1 MFNTSRGPALLL
13 LFGQNI
19 YPISSLLLLLLLL
32 YPPQL
37 HRSLHQKQEE
47 LEPEVGYKACRDTDR
62 VGTVVAVHA
71 DTNTFDIKWPDTS
84 EIETGLSYTPSEST
98 SDGDEDEGEKETEE
112 GEKETAEEGE
122 TEKAEEVEKEAAE
135 EVEQEMH
142 DVEEEEEEEDDGG
155 QIMLAEETQLT
166 EKDMNQYNALLLATD
181 RIDHT
186 VQALDEKLLIMYE
199 FHCSTLQLPCQLA
212 TQLNL
217 IPKGGDSVIVL
228 SDEED
233 EDEMSSADDDE
244 EEMVANSRQ
253 TNVKR
258 SRR

>member
-1 MFNTSRGPALLL
+1 VINVQHKSWPGTVVVVWPKYL
-13 LFGQNI
+13 
-19 YPISSLLLLLLLL
+19 PHLLLLLLL

-98 SDGDEDEGEKETEE
+98 SDGDEDEGEKETAEE
-112 GEKETAEEGE
+112 AEKETAEEGE
-122 TEKAEEVEKEAAE
+122 TEAAEEVEKEAAE

-142 DVEEEEEEEDDGG
+142 DVEEEEEDDGG

>member
-1 MFNTSRGPALLL
+1 
-13 LFGQNI
+13 
-19 YPISSLLLLLLLL
+19 
-32 YPPQL
+32 
-37 HRSLHQKQEE
+37 LHQKQEE

-98 SDGDEDEGEKETEE
+98 SDGDEDEGEKET
-112 GEKETAEEGE
+112 AEEGE
-122 TEKAEEVEKEAAE
+122 TEKAEEGETEAAE
-135 EVEQEMH
+135 EVEKEMH
-142 DVEEEEEEEDDGG
+142 DVEEEEEDDGG

>member
-1 MFNTSRGPALLL
+1 
-13 LFGQNI
+13 
-19 YPISSLLLLLLLL
+19 
-32 YPPQL
+32 
-37 HRSLHQKQEE
+37 LHQKQEE

-122 TEKAEEVEKEAAE
+122 KEKAEEGETEAAEEVEKEAAE
-135 EVEQEMH
+135 EGEQEMH

>member
-1 MFNTSRGPALLL
+1 
-13 LFGQNI
+13 
-19 YPISSLLLLLLLL
+19 
-32 YPPQL
+32 
-37 HRSLHQKQEE
+37 LHQKQEE

-98 SDGDEDEGEKETEE
+98 SDGDEDEGEKETAEE

-122 TEKAEEVEKEAAE
+122 TEAAE

-142 DVEEEEEEEDDGG
+142 DVEEEEEDDGG

>member
-1 MFNTSRGPALLL
+1 
-13 LFGQNI
+13 
-19 YPISSLLLLLLLL
+19 
-32 YPPQL
+32 
-37 HRSLHQKQEE
+37 
-47 LEPEVGYKACRDTDR
+47 
-62 VGTVVAVHA
+62 
-71 DTNTFDIKWPDTS
+71 
-84 EIETGLSYTPSEST
+84 
-98 SDGDEDEGEKETEE
+98 
-112 GEKETAEEGE
+112 
-122 TEKAEEVEKEAAE
+122 
-135 EVEQEMH
+135 
-142 DVEEEEEEEDDGG
+142 
-155 QIMLAEETQLT
+155 
-166 EKDMNQYNALLLATD
+166 
-181 RIDHT
+181 